1 MTFFIL
7 ILLLLFNFINCFH
20 FLGYSIIQQHHQYKK
35 CFEHLIESE
44 NKILLFTSINNSHHY
59 KNELLNIY
67 CNYENINFESIQYDD
82 FINYNYNEK
91 SDIIYIN
98 DFLTYNGRIMLNE
111 EKDIILKYNKSAKL
125 ILNVEDSDNLILID
139 HHFLNKFND
148 ILFPKMNKYILNT
161 YIYNL
166 IEHYHFDDLIHT
178 IHWSS
183 YDINQLSLKEIEN
196 LIYKIHLSYQLK
208 KDIDKDYIKKLIYVH
223 MMDSIS

>member
-1 MTFFIL
+1 MAI
-7 ILLLLFNFINCFH
+7 
-20 FLGYSIIQQHHQYKK
+20 
-35 CFEHLIESE
+35 
-44 NKILLFTSINNSHHY
+44 
-59 KNELLNIY
+59 
-67 CNYENINFESIQYDD
+67 
-82 FINYNYNEK
+82 
-91 SDIIYIN
+91 
-98 DFLTYNGRIMLNE
+98 
-111 EKDIILKYNKSAKL
+111 
-125 ILNVEDSDNLILID
+125 DNLILID

-208 KDIDKDYIKKLIYVH
+208 NDIDKDYIKKIIFVH
-223 MMDSIS
+223 LMDSIS